1 MSVSGP
7 VNNLQAILSQI
18 QAPAKPAAGARAA
31 PQVAAPAAPAATVR
45 SVAEAQPGGVPQ
57 ADPVK
62 LNPQAPRGSYLNIVV

>member
-31 PQVAAPAAPAATVR
+31 PQVAAPAATVR